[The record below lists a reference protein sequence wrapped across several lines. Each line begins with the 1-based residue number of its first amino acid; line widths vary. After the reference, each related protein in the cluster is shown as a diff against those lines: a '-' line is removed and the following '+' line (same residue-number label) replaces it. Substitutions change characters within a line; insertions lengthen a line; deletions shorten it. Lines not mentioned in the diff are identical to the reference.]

1 MGRNRAAEMERR
13 NTLRPE
19 KPKKK
24 GKWITVTVNIL
35 FIAAICAVGWRI
47 ADHLIQSKESADL
60 SERLWQQ
67 AAVTAQPERIEP
79 AVTQE
84 VASVWDEITPASDQN
99 NDTTG
104 SKTDAPEEI
113 TGIAETAVPNEI
125 MDSAEMAGPEETTDN
140 TEMNGSATGTE
151 TPVPKADEKE
161 TDLPAADNT
170 PTVTDRTQE
179 TAETK
184 QTVGENTSGDDLP
197 ETTKSRYPDDP
208 NAPEQIDFDILRQVS
223 KDAYA
228 WLYAPETGINHPVM
242 HTYNND
248 YYLTHMADGTKN
260 KAGALFIDYRNA
272 PALLDRNTIIY
283 GHNMKDRS
291 MFGQLVDYQD
301 AEYCKAHPFM
311 YLYIPDHRFRLE
323 VVAAATTEDA
333 SEYYRFPVSWAE
345 WKEMLQEAVEL
356 SAYDFSVS
364 VNDTDHFVTL
374 STCAYDYQNERWIVI
389 CRVDDPEGILQ
400 KPLE

>member
-1 MGRNRAAEMERR
+1 MK
-13 NTLRPE
+13 PE
-19 KPKKK
+19 KQKKK
-24 GKWITVTVNIL
+24 TRWAMITVNIL
-35 FIAAICAVGWRI
+35 FIAAICAVCWKI

-67 AAVTAQPERIEP
+67 AAVTAQPGEMETAGSP
-79 AVTQE
+79 ETAAVQ
-84 VASVWDEITPASDQN
+84 DENTPAAILN
-99 NDTTG
+99 NDAAG
-104 SKTDAPEEI
+104 SETDAPEEI
-113 TGIAETAVPNEI
+113 TGNAETAFPEEI
-125 MDSAEMAGPEETTDN
+125 TDNAETAGPEETTDNAETAGPEETTDN
-140 TEMNGSATGTE
+140 TETNGSAPGTE
-151 TPVPKADEKE
+151 TPAPKTNEEE
-161 TDLPAADNT
+161 TGLPAADNT
-170 PTVTDRTQE
+170 PAVTDGTPE

-184 QTVGENTSGDDLP
+184 QTARENTSGDDLP
-197 ETTKSRYPDDP
+197 ETAESKDPDDP
-208 NAPEQIDFDILRQVS
+208 NAPEQIDFDILRQTS
-223 KDAYA
+223 KEAYA
-228 WLYAPETGINHPVM
+228 WLYAPESGINHPVM

-248 YYLTHMADGTKN
+248 YYLTHLADGSKN

-291 MFGQLVDYQD
+291 MFGRLVDYQD

-311 YLYIPDHRFRLE
+311 YLYIPGHRFRLE

-333 SEYYRFPVSWAE
+333 SEYYRFPVSWEE
-345 WKEMLQEAVEL
+345 WKEMLQEAVNL
-356 SAYDFSVS
+356 SAYDFAVP

-389 CRVDDPEGILQ
+389 CRVDDPEGILP